1 MNNDFKNII
10 FSLKNQVA
18 EIRLNRPNV
27 LNSFN
32 YPMANEVIFA
42 LNHCKKEDNIRAIVL
57 TAEGRAFCAG
67 QDLEEAT
74 AEYAPSIDK
83 IVEHTYNPIIALIR
97 SIEKPVICAVNGV
110 AAGAGAN
117 IALACDITIA
127 SEKAKFIQSFTNIG
141 LVPDSGGTFFR
152 RQRAARGRGT
162 FFLFRR
168 GPK

>member
-74 AEYAPSIDK
+74 AEDATAEEAPAEEAPAEEAPAESETSND
-83 IVEHTYNPIIALIR
+83 EQSDESTSDDAD
-97 SIEKPVICAVNGV
+97 SDDEK
-110 AAGAGAN
+110 
-117 IALACDITIA
+117 
-127 SEKAKFIQSFTNIG
+127 K
-141 LVPDSGGTFFR
+141 
-152 RQRAARGRGT
+152 
-162 FFLFRR
+162 
-168 GPK
+168 